1 MSSRNII
8 IFMMV
13 ELDDPKSCEG
23 LSALNIVHTQITLRT
38 YAEIFIFHKI
48 WEIDLAQPEV
58 E

>member
-1 MSSRNII
+1 
-8 IFMMV
+8 MMV